1 MYTLAVCPFSS
12 LAPEARNV
20 SLLSLAP
27 DTFDDAYVG
36 CSELMEEKAAPLLEE
51 EMARHPQL
59 RESWG
64 TAQKAWERRRPGLSL
79 PPGFQAQHGIAIMVY
94 TNSSNTLYRELNQAV
109 RTLGDSQES
118 YMTRFPFKALHFY
131 LTRGLQLLQSSGG
144 CSRGPGEMVFRGVS
158 TLRFA
163 PKVLGDSV
171 RFGQFA
177 SSSKDEAVA
186 RQFGTATFFSLR
198 TCFGAPI
205 EALSVFPDEREVLI
219 LPHEVF
225 FVTNF
230 SQHGAQN
237 LVTLSSGNQLCSYF
251 NCAYLGGKP
260 GSTTGGRPLVYFGPQ
275 GLPETTCLMGTLRAK
290 VSWSYFS
297 LRLRFCQLGEV
308 LCFLDLCIFSDDFFF
323 NF

>member
-1 MYTLAVCPFSS
+1 MMLAALLIILSCTGLHTFRTPNPEA
-12 LAPEARNV
+12 APEARNV

-109 RTLGDSQES
+109 QTLGDSQES

-144 CSRGPGEMVFRGVS
+144 CSRGPGETVFRGVS
-158 TLRFA
+158 SLRFA
-163 PKVLGDSV
+163 PKGLGDSV

-186 RQFGTATFFSLR
+186 RRFGTATFFSLR

-251 NCAYLGGKP
+251 NCAYLGEKKRLGCEPVPPRGQASSLFK
-260 GSTTGGRPLVYFGPQ
+260 GAFPLLVAFWGFQ
-275 GLPETTCLMGTLRAK
+275 LLGAGL
-290 VSWSYFS
+290 
-297 LRLRFCQLGEV
+297 
-308 LCFLDLCIFSDDFFF
+308 
-323 NF
+323 